1 MASIEIKSS
10 DLKIGD
16 YVREHSL
23 SDRKSYPKI
32 VSHITDSSVE
42 FISLVPKFNTSDI
55 ENFRNVKIKNL
66 KIYGDAYNGHAKFPL
81 KGNEHLIIE
90 SKKSKERK
98 TYKHRGI
105 MRNHT
110 YYKISGN
117 DITFSYD
124 FYIR

>member
-1 MASIEIKSS
+1 MASKEIKSS

-23 SDRKSYPKI
+23 WDGKSFPKI
-32 VSHITDSSVE
+32 VTQITDSSIE
-42 FISLVPKFNTSDI
+42 FISLVPKFNTSNI

-66 KIYGDAYNGHAKFPL
+66 KIYGDSYNGHAEFPL

-90 SKKSKERK
+90 SHKSKERK

-105 MRNHT
+105 IRNHT

-117 DITFSYD
+117 HITFSYD